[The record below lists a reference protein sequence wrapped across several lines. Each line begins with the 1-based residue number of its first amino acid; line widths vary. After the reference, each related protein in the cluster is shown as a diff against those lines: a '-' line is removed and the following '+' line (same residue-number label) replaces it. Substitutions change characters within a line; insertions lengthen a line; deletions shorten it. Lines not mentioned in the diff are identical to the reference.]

1 MYGVGLAELQ
11 IAWVNFTK
19 LGERTV
25 VDKPDVPVLQRDD
38 RPRAG
43 CEWSAARE

>member
-25 VDKPDVPVLQRDD
+25 VDKPDVPVLQRDEI
-38 RPRAG
+38 G
-43 CEWSAARE
+43 LARLRMVRCS